1 MRRRR
6 WAATMAGDGTDDDK
20 SIMTSILD
28 DIATPLA
35 VLPTPAKA
43 GILAVLAAL
52 AGVGVWL
59 IVAAR
64 KKGKKEDEQ

>member
-1 MRRRR
+1 
-6 WAATMAGDGTDDDK
+6 
-20 SIMTSILD
+20 MTSILD